1 MNNEDMSDIIQ
12 KLSSMINNS
21 NINNQENTNSSD
33 GSLNSDNSN
42 MNFSD
47 FFNNSNSSNDSTNT
61 NFNFDIN
68 TIMKIKN
75 IMDKINSAQNS
86 PETNLLISLKPYLNN
101 NRKQKLDQYM
111 QILNITKALE
121 AFNEENSKENK
132 NV

>member
-47 FFNNSNSSNDSTNT
+47 FFNNSNSY
-61 NFNFDIN
+61 
-68 TIMKIKN
+68 
-75 IMDKINSAQNS
+75 
-86 PETNLLISLKPYLNN
+86 IS
-101 NRKQKLDQYM
+101 
-111 QILNITKALE
+111 I
-121 AFNEENSKENK
+121 
-132 NV
+132 

>member
-121 AFNEENSKENK
+121 ALNEENSKENK

>member
-68 TIMKIKN
+68 TLMKIKN

-121 AFNEENSKENK
+121 ALNEENSKENK